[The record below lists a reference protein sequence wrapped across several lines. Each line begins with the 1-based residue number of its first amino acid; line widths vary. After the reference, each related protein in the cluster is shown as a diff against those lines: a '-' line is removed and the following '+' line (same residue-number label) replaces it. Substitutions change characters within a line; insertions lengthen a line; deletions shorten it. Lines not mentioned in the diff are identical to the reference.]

1 MLLDDLDDEVI
12 DRLTCVAGADS
23 GSPLAVLQIRHLGGA
38 FRRRSASHGVSGH
51 LDEPYLLF
59 ALGVPA
65 VPELATAIAATFDRL
80 DLGMVGHTNGR
91 TVPNFLGAEGDVE
104 RAWRPATRERLA
116 RIKAAVDPHHTIRSN
131 RPVNGRGHRWPARW
145 TGPRRP
151 GRPGRRSPGS
161 VPGLLCR
168 RREGRL

>member
-38 FRRRSASHGVSGH
+38 FRRRSATHGVSGH

-131 RPVNGRGHRWPARW
+131 RPVNG
-145 TGPRRP
+145 
-151 GRPGRRSPGS
+151 
-161 VPGLLCR
+161 
-168 RREGRL
+168 